1 MTNRDKL
8 KDLLIDVFLLE
19 QDEFNFSLSQEQI
32 ETWDSLGTVSMAVGV
47 EESFGHHM
55 TPEQAV
61 EIESIQDII
70 DYLTSCGVSFD
81 E

>member
-19 QDEFNFSLSQEQI
+19 QDEFNFSLTQEQI